1 MALEPAQHLKGKK
14 KVKECL
20 CPVRGTPESPQDDE
34 GHTSQTL
41 TMEGWMR
48 FSSPTAKMSLS

>member
-20 CPVRGTPESPQDDE
+20 CPVRGTPESPQDDK

-41 TMEGWMR
+41 MLLKR
-48 FSSPTAKMSLS
+48 RP